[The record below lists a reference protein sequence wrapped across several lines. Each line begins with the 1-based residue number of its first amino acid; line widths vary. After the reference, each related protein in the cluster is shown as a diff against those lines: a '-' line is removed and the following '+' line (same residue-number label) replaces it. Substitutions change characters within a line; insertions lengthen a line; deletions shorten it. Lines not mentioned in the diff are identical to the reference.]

1 MLLVLA
7 FSVGNASCW
16 FDRTGIELDVL
27 SGGLLHIKSRVRQA
41 AESRVACN
49 YCFLLGMWYINQ
61 ALYCLVES
69 TSSRGNM
76 QFINDEKYTIQ
87 KLWITPSLVSF

>member
-1 MLLVLA
+1 MLLVLVS
-7 FSVGNASCW
+7 SVGSATCW

-27 SGGLLHIKSRVRQA
+27 SGGLLHIKSCVRQA

-49 YCFLLGMWYINQ
+49 YCFLPGTLYVNQ
-61 ALYCLVES
+61 ALYCLVGRS

-76 QFINDEKYTIQ
+76 QLINDEK
-87 KLWITPSLVSF
+87 

>member
-7 FSVGNASCW
+7 SSVGSTSCW

-41 AESRVACN
+41 AESRVTCN
-49 YCFLLGMWYINQ
+49 YCFLADTLYVNQ
-61 ALYCLVES
+61 ALYCLVGRS
-69 TSSRGNM
+69 TSRRSNM
-76 QFINDEKYTIQ
+76 QLINDEK
-87 KLWITPSLVSF
+87 

>member
-7 FSVGNASCW
+7 SSMGSASCW

-27 SGGLLHIKSRVRQA
+27 CGGLLHIKSRVRQA
-41 AESRVACN
+41 AESRVDCN
-49 YCFLLGMWYINQ
+49 YSVLPGTFYVNQ
-61 ALYCLVES
+61 ALCGLVGRS

-76 QFINDEKYTIQ
+76 QLINDEK
-87 KLWITPSLVSF
+87 

>member
-1 MLLVLA
+1 MLLVLD
-7 FSVGNASCW
+7 FSVGNPSCW

-49 YCFLLGMWYINQ
+49 CSFLLGMWYIN
-61 ALYCLVES
+61 
-69 TSSRGNM
+69 
-76 QFINDEKYTIQ
+76 
-87 KLWITPSLVSF
+87 P